1 MSDLDTQ
8 KRPSIFERKDVKQT
22 VFFWVIF
29 TAIIGYVGATAQA
42 RSMGASASETMST
55 TIHMI
60 KVFTW
65 VAAPIAGL
73 VAAMAMT
80 TLIGKIHFGDAPPE
94 EADHQ
99 IRNSPRLTATWLVVS
114 SVLCLFAVVWGTIV
128 LQNDNAAL
136 LNPKAMNVNV
146 TGQQWVWN
154 FDYVDNGTV
163 RSEDLYL
170 PVNKPVVFHVTSR
183 DVIHGFWIVQMGIKV
198 DANPGYITTTSATP
212 NKIGIY
218 DLRCAELCGLYHAY
232 MQKKVHVV
240 SQSDYDAWIKS
251 HGGQI

>member
-1 MSDLDTQ
+1 MSEQDTK
-8 KRPSIFERKDVKQT
+8 KRPTIFERKDVKQT
-22 VFFWVIF
+22 VLLWIIF
-29 TAIIGYVGATAQA
+29 TAIIGYVAATVQA
-42 RSMGASASETMST
+42 RSMGTAASETMST
-55 TIHMI
+55 TIHMM

-65 VAAPIAGL
+65 VAAPVAGL

-80 TLIGKIHFGDAPPE
+80 TLIGKVHYGDTPPA

-99 IRNSPRLTATWLVVS
+99 IRNSPGLSATWLVVS

-128 LQNDNAAL
+128 LQKDNAAL
-136 LNPKAMNVNV
+136 LDAKSMNVNV
-146 TGQQWVWN
+146 TGQQWAWN

-163 RSEDLYL
+163 RSANLYL

-198 DANPGYITTTSATP
+198 DANPGYVTETSATP

-218 DLRCAELCGLYHAY
+218 DLRCAELCGLYHAF
-232 MQKKVHVV
+232 MQTKVHVV

-251 HGGQI
+251 QGGRV

>member
-1 MSDLDTQ
+1 MSDQDTQ
-8 KRPSIFERKDVKQT
+8 KRPSIFERRDVKQT
-22 VFFWVIF
+22 VFLWVIF
-29 TAIIGYVGATAQA
+29 TAIIGYFAATVQA
-42 RSMGASASETMST
+42 RSMGISASETMST
-55 TIHMI
+55 TIHMMR
-60 KVFTW
+60 VFTW
-65 VAAPIAGL
+65 VAAPVAGL

-80 TLIGKIHFGDAPPE
+80 TLIAKVHYGDAPPD

-99 IRNSPRLTATWLVVS
+99 IRNSPGLSATWLVVS

-128 LQNDNAAL
+128 LQKDNAAL
-136 LNPKAMNVNV
+136 LDPKAMNVNV
-146 TGQQWVWN
+146 TGQQWAWN

-163 RSEDLYL
+163 RSESLYL

-198 DANPGYITTTSATP
+198 DANPGYITEASTTP

-218 DLRCAELCGLYHAY
+218 DLRCAELCGLYHAF
-232 MQKKVHVV
+232 MQTKVHVV
-240 SQSDYDAWIKS
+240 SQGDYDAWIKS